1 MTCWLGIEE
10 SLDSMAK
17 ANGMRSAIVRSC
29 LREEDENVI
38 VKDLECGVIEEEDDQ
53 CKPGKKK

>member
-1 MTCWLGIEE
+1 MTCWLVIEE

-17 ANGMRSAIVRSC
+17 VSGMRSAIVRSC
-29 LREEDENVI
+29 LRKDENVI
-38 VKDLECGVIEEEDDQ
+38 VKDLECGVVEEEDDQ